1 MFFYICCLLVGSHT
15 SAASKAT
22 ICIFS
27 FCANVK
33 VKGVREPAVQ
43 SALRKLPEQGFRLAV
58 FEIRDEV
65 DLEDLGESL
74 RQSRR
79 HKVFPVQREREREI
93 DEGRLVWS
101 LAEILLE
108 SLFITKNFKNLMWQT
123 VILK

>member
-22 ICIFS
+22 ICIFC

-79 HKVFPVQREREREI
+79 HKVFPVQRERER

-108 SLFITKNFKNLMWQT
+108 SLFITKIFKNLMWQT

>member
-1 MFFYICCLLVGSHT
+1 MFFYICGLLVGSHT

-22 ICIFS
+22 ICIFC

-79 HKVFPVQREREREI
+79 HKVFPVQRERERRRQI
-93 DEGRLVWS
+93 SVVI
-101 LAEILLE
+101 AEILLE

>member
-15 SAASKAT
+15 SAASTAT
-22 ICIFS
+22 ICIFC

-79 HKVFPVQREREREI
+79 HKVFPVQRERERRRQI
-93 DEGRLVWS
+93 SVVI
-101 LAEILLE
+101 AEILLE

>member
-1 MFFYICCLLVGSHT
+1 MLVGSHT

-79 HKVFPVQREREREI
+79 HKVFPVQRERER